1 MFKDTTLCGYNIPRK
16 NTVIFL
22 NLFAIHNDTQIFS
35 NPEEFNPRRFINDS
49 GCLQNADLVLSFGV
63 GECYCL
69 AKVLWT
75 GQTKRCTLSVRS
87 CSVRHPM
94 VILLKTIATIVT
106 EHTQLSE
113 TVDFE
118 SRAKLKAMYHGN
130 TKCKTICNSLFLE
143 VLVAIAFKALNED
156 FWQLAYLLPLAYNL
170 WQ

>member
-1 MFKDTTLCGYNIPRK
+1 
-16 NTVIFL
+16 
-22 NLFAIHNDTQIFS
+22 
-35 NPEEFNPRRFINDS
+35 
-49 GCLQNADLVLSFGV
+49 
-63 GECYCL
+63 
-69 AKVLWT
+69 
-75 GQTKRCTLSVRS
+75 
-87 CSVRHPM
+87 M

-170 WQ
+170 